1 MRKVGYSLI
10 IFLSLFSLVCIIER
24 SYHFLTDGFALHR
37 ISHLS
42 PPPHPF
48 HEIVLFD
55 EETQKEV
62 DNALMQDFHYLGSGS
77 QCFVFSSADNRYVLK
92 FFKHHR
98 WRFSW
103 LHRILLSPSF
113 CTKIREKK
121 LSRKYA
127 SYLDTCKSYCI
138 SFEQFKEKTG
148 LLFVHLST
156 KQLGLPIVTIRDRIY
171 RTYRLPLDEFT
182 FLLQRRAIPMTQ
194 YITEHAADAQKI
206 RRVIAEYLTFIEDR
220 ARVGYLNKD
229 PNFAKNFGVLN
240 DSIIEIDIGGCF
252 QDPKKDLHYFYSQ
265 ELTRIEEKL
274 CMLFKK
280 NRSLCMFIREEI
292 QARRNSF
299 LTL

>member
-1 MRKVGYSLI
+1 MRRLLYSLI
-10 IFLSLFSLVCIIER
+10 IFIAALSLLCIIER

-42 PPPHPF
+42 PPPSPF
-48 HEIVLFD
+48 NEIVLFD
-55 EETQKEV
+55 QETRKEV
-62 DNALMQDFHYLGSGS
+62 NDALTQDFHYLGSGS

-103 LHRILLSPSF
+103 LNQILLAPSF
-113 CTKIREKK
+113 CTRIREKRLK
-121 LSRKYA
+121 KKYT
-127 SYLDTCKSYCI
+127 SYVDTCKSYCI

-156 KQLGLPIVTIRDRIY
+156 KQDGLPTVTIRDRID
-171 RTYRLPLDEFT
+171 RTYRVPLDEFT
-182 FLLQRRAIPMTQ
+182 FLLQRRATPMIE
-194 YITEHAADAQKI
+194 YITQHAADTEKI
-206 RRVIAEYLTFIEDR
+206 HRVITEYLTFIENR
-220 ARVGYLNKD
+220 ARLGYLNKD
-229 PNFAKNFGVLN
+229 PSFAKNFGVLN

-274 CMLFKK
+274 CVLFKK
-280 NRSLCMFIREEI
+280 NRPLCTFIREEV
-292 QARRNSF
+292 QRRRTCF
-299 LTL
+299 FHL